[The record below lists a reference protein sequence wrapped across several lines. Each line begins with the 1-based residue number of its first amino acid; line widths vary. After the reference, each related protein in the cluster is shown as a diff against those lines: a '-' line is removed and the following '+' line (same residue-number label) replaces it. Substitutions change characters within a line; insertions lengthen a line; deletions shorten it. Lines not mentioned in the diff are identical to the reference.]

1 MAAYTPMMMQYLQ
14 IKADYQDAFLFF
26 RLGDFY
32 EMFFEDAIKASQELE
47 ITLTSRD
54 GGGTERI
61 PMCGVP
67 YHSAQGYIEQLIQKG
82 YKVAICEQTE
92 DPKAAKGVVR
102 REVVQLIT
110 PGTVMEG
117 RGLNDKENNFIASVS
132 AFKGGTYGFA
142 CSDLSTGESRVTL
155 LAGNFDDVLNELSL
169 SGSKEV
175 VLDSSTPDELQKKLT
190 ERSVLAIS
198 YEDNTE
204 VNEAYTNLLEGLDEE
219 AAKLSAARLFNYL
232 HRTQKRNLDHLQPVT
247 FYEIQQFM
255 KIDFFSKRNLE
266 LTETIRSTAKKGS
279 LLWLL
284 DETKTAMGGRMLKQW
299 INRPLINVQGIR
311 QRQEVVELFIS
322 HFFERHEIRE
332 KLKEVYDLERLAG
345 RVAFGNVNARDLV
358 QLKKSLMQVP
368 VLKETLN
375 SIEAEAAARLAE
387 KLDPCEEVTDLLE
400 QALVES
406 PPISVKEGN
415 IIRDGYDGQLDQY
428 RDASRNGKTWI
439 ASLERQE
446 REKTGIKSLKI
457 GYNRVFGYYIEVT
470 KANLHLL
477 QEGQYER
484 KQTLSNA
491 ERFITP
497 ELKEKE
503 DLILQAEEKIVEL
516 EYEIFVNIRET
527 VKEFIPRLQALSKA
541 VSELDVLTSF
551 AELSEQRHYVK
562 PAFTEERKILLKDGR
577 HPVVEKVMSAQEYVP
592 NDCYMDSERELLLI
606 TGPNMSG
613 KSTYM
618 RQIAL
623 TAIMAQ
629 IGCFVPASEAVLP
642 VFDQVFTRI
651 GAADDLI
658 SGQSTFMVEMLEAN
672 NAIANATESSL
683 ILFDEIGRGT
693 STYDGMAL
701 AQAIIEYIHDKIG
714 AKTLFSTHYH
724 ELTALDQ
731 ELGKL
736 KNIHVSA
743 IEQNG
748 KVVFLHKIKE
758 GAADKSYGIH
768 VAQLAELPAELIGRA
783 AEILEA
789 LENKDKTDTASGMP
803 SSQMASLGGRRTGGQ
818 AGSFKEGLAGPVSMP
833 TPVKEVEPLLQQ
845 TVEKSEEEAQL
856 SFFEEVPSVKSSSAS
871 KKEKRVLDKL
881 NELDILDMTPLQA
894 MNMLYELQRK
904 LRN

>member
-1 MAAYTPMMMQYLQ
+1 MASYTPMIMQYLQ

-32 EMFFEDAIKASQELE
+32 EMFFDDAVKASQELE

-54 GGGTERI
+54 GGGEDRI

-67 YHSAQGYIEQLIQKG
+67 YHSASGYIEQLVQRG

-92 DPKAAKGVVR
+92 DPKATKGVVK

-117 RGLNDKENNFIASVS
+117 RGLNDKENNFIATVTMFEDGS
-132 AFKGGTYGFA
+132 YGFA
-142 CSDLSTGESRVTL
+142 CSDLSTGESRLSL
-155 LAGNFDDVLNELSL
+155 LANNVETLLNELSL
-169 SGSKEV
+169 SGAKEV
-175 VLDSSTPDELQKKLT
+175 VLASSTPVELQDKLK
-190 ERSVLAIS
+190 ERSVLALS
-198 YEDNTE
+198 FEDQTELNMNYEH
-204 VNEAYTNLLEGLDEE
+204 LLTDINNDK
-219 AAKLSAARLFNYL
+219 AKVVAARLFNYL
-232 HRTQKRNLDHLQPVT
+232 HRTQKRSLDHLQPVVL
-247 FYEIQQFM
+247 YEVEQFM
-255 KIDFFSKRNLE
+255 KIDYFSKRNLE

-284 DETKTAMGGRMLKQW
+284 DETKTAMGGRLLKQW
-299 INRPLINVQGIR
+299 INRPLLSIEAIQRR
-311 QRQEVVELFIS
+311 QSIVDLFIQN
-322 HFFERHEIRE
+322 FFERHEIRE
-332 KLKEVYDLERLAG
+332 MLKQVYDLERLAG
-345 RVAFGNVNARDLV
+345 RVAFGNVNARDLI
-358 QLKKSLMQVP
+358 QLKKSLMQIP
-368 VLKETLN
+368 VLKQALVAMGNE
-375 SIEAEAAARLAE
+375 IAVQLADQ
-387 KLDPCEEVTDLLE
+387 LDPCEEVTDLLE
-400 QALVES
+400 QALVEN
-406 PPISVKEGN
+406 PPISIKEGN
-415 IIRDGYDGQLDQY
+415 IIQDGYHEQLDQY

-446 REKTGIKSLKI
+446 REKTGIRSLKI

-477 QEGQYER
+477 QEGQYQR
-484 KQTLSNA
+484 KQTLTNA

-527 VKEFIPRLQALSKA
+527 VKEYIPRLQALAKA
-541 VSELDVLTSF
+541 VSEIDVLTSF
-551 AELSEQRHYVK
+551 AELSEQRHYIK
-562 PAFTEERKILLKDGR
+562 PTFTEERKIVLKDGR

-592 NDCYMDSERELLLI
+592 NDCYMDRDRELLLI

-618 RQIAL
+618 RQVAL

-629 IGCFVPASEAVLP
+629 IGCFVPAAEAVLP

-672 NAIANATESSL
+672 NAIANATENSL

-701 AQAIIEYIHDKIG
+701 AQAIIEYIHHRIG

-724 ELTALDQ
+724 ELTSLEE
-731 ELGKL
+731 ELEKL
-736 KNIHVSA
+736 KNVHVSA
-743 IEQNG
+743 VEQNG

-768 VAQLAELPAELIGRA
+768 VAQLADLPADLITRA
-783 AEILEA
+783 AEILEK
-789 LENKDKTDTASGMP
+789 LEAKDEPVVGQVKPIKTSEVVAEAQPSHQHKETENES
-803 SSQMASLGGRRTGGQ
+803 SSQTEE
-818 AGSFKEGLAGPVSMP
+818 KKNTEG
-833 TPVKEVEPLLQQ
+833 
-845 TVEKSEEEAQL
+845 QL
-856 SFFEEVPSVKSSSAS
+856 SFFDEVPVASKTAAPS
-871 KKEKRVLDKL
+871 KKEKRVLEKL
-881 NELDILDMTPLQA
+881 TELDILDMTPLQA
-894 MNMLYELQRK
+894 MNTLYELQRK
-904 LRN
+904 LKN